1 MTQVIGYAVV
11 LASLVGIMILALKI
25 SDSISKVKNRVM
37 ELPNKNF
44 FEFEFASHWTGKDR
58 FRYTPVEEF
67 SEEIKCLRGE
77 ILPQMSDEVML
88 QKIIKYQG
96 QTYKVVSIETS
107 ANMESVAE
115 LTIFLEAVQLR
126 ND

>member
-1 MTQVIGYAVV
+1 MGQAIGYAVV

-25 SDSISKVKNRVM
+25 SGSISKVKNRVM
-37 ELPNKNF
+37 ELPNENF
-44 FEFEFASHWTGKDR
+44 FKFQSASHWIGEKQLR
-58 FRYTPVEEF
+58 HRPVEEF
-67 SEEIKCLRGE
+67 SKEIKCLRGE
-77 ILPQMSDEVML
+77 ILTQMSDEVML

-96 QTYKVVSIETS
+96 QTYKVVGIETS
-107 ANMESVAE
+107 ADMESVAE